1 MGATTA
7 LRACAADP
15 GVAGA
20 IAIATGYGR
29 PNALAAL
36 QSRGTVDLRSGYVE
50 GLTLAEVIAATE
62 PMLDAALAALAGRPL
77 LFVAAS
83 RDLMIS
89 PASACELF
97 ERAPEPKTFVQIES
111 DHTYAGENARGAVL
125 TWLNERHPR
134 ERPA

>member
-1 MGATTA
+1 
-7 LRACAADP
+7 
-15 GVAGA
+15 
-20 IAIATGYGR
+20 
-29 PNALAAL
+29 
-36 QSRGTVDLRSGYVE
+36 
-50 GLTLAEVIAATE
+50 
-62 PMLDAALAALAGRPL
+62 MLDAALAALAGRPL